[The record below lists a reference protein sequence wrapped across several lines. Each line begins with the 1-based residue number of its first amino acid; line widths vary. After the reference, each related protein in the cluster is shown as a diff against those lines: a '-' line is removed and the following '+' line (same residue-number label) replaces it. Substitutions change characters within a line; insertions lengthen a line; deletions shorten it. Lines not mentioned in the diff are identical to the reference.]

1 MTEEEFAQYVRE
13 MVDEWPALT
22 SDQLD
27 TVSAIFASITEADAS
42 HRAGVAA

>member
-1 MTEEEFAQYVRE
+1 MTDEEFSQYVRE

-27 TVSAIFASITEADAS
+27 TVSAIFAKIAEADAG
-42 HRAGVAA
+42 HRAGVAV